1 MCISIIVIFAYHMD
15 STTLADGD
23 YQLIPEPE
31 GDNSED
37 TGNIIGDITEAPN
50 PGSENFS
57 IGISDTS
64 PTNEGKP
71 WTYTAIF
78 ITLQSIY
85 SCISTCAFKFLG
97 IVFETLVAYS

>member
-1 MCISIIVIFAYHMD
+1 MFAYRID

-37 TGNIIGDITEAPN
+37 PGNIIEDTTEAPN
-50 PGSENFS
+50 PGSDNFS
-57 IGISDTS
+57 IDISDPS

-71 WTYTAIF
+71 RT
-78 ITLQSIY
+78 
-85 SCISTCAFKFLG
+85 
-97 IVFETLVAYS
+97 

>member
-1 MCISIIVIFAYHMD
+1 MFAYHID

-23 YQLIPEPE
+23 YQLNPESE

-37 TGNIIGDITEAPN
+37 PGNIIGDITEAPN

-57 IGISDTS
+57 IDISDSS

-71 WTYTAIF
+71 QT
-78 ITLQSIY
+78 
-85 SCISTCAFKFLG
+85 
-97 IVFETLVAYS
+97 